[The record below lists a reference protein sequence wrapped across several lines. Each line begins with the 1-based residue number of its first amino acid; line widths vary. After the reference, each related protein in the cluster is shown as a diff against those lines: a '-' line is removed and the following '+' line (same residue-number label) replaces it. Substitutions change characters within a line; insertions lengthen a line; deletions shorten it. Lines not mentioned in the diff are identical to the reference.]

1 MNETIMHR
9 RNFLRASAGASALA
23 ALSPNVYAADKEQ
36 PLRVG
41 LIGSGWYGKT
51 DLFHLMQVASVE
63 VVGLCDVDQVV
74 LKEAAELVSQ
84 RQPSKKLPA
93 TYGDYRKLLSEQSPQ
108 IVLIGTPDHW
118 HCLPMVEAC
127 KAGAD
132 VYVQKPISWDVVEG
146 QAMVA
151 AARKYNRT
159 VQVGLQRR
167 STAHLLEA
175 RDRFIKSG
183 KLGKIAYVDIHS
195 YYGGPRD
202 LPAADPP
209 ESLDWETFVGPAPM
223 REYNVGVHQ
232 RKWRAFREFS
242 NGQTGDLCV
251 HFFDVVRY
259 HLGLRWPNQIFA
271 TGGILMRSPDSRIN
285 THDTQ
290 TAIFDYDDVQ
300 VVWTQRNWG
309 QNPDPEYPWGATLY
323 GDKGTLKLDIRK
335 YDFIPKGKGNPEHG
349 DFVDEREQYP
359 EDEQHKPTELFA
371 AAATRQHM
379 RNFLAARREKTKP
392 VADIEE
398 GHISSACCILA
409 NLSMELGRGLAWDSS
424 RGRVIDDD
432 EANQRLA
439 REYRGNWQHPTPENV

>member
-1 MNETIMHR
+1 MFR
-9 RNFLRASAGASALA
+9 RSFLKSSAGAAALA
-23 ALSPNVYAADKEQ
+23 ALAPNVYASEKEQ

-51 DLFHLMQVASVE
+51 DLFHLMQVTPCE
-63 VVGLCDVDQVV
+63 VVGLCDVDKHQ
-74 LKEAAELVSQ
+74 LETAAELVSQ
-84 RQPSKKLPA
+84 RQPSGKIPT
-93 TYGDYRKLLSEQSPQ
+93 TYGNYRDLLSAQSPDV
-108 IVLIGTPDHW
+108 VLIGTPDHW

-195 YYGGPRD
+195 YYGGPRS
-202 LPAADPP
+202 LPPDEAPP
-209 ESLDWETFVGPAPM
+209 AHLDWESFVGPAPW
-223 REYNVGVHQ
+223 RNYNPGLHP
-232 RKWRAFREFS
+232 RRWRACREFS

-259 HLGLRWPNQIFA
+259 HLGLEWPKSISA
-271 TGGILMRSPDSRIN
+271 SGGIMMRSPDSPIN

-290 TAIFDYDDVQ
+290 TAIFEFDDVQ
-300 VVWTQRNWG
+300 VVWNQRNWG
-309 QNPDPEYPWGATLY
+309 QNPDPDYPWGATLY
-323 GDKGTLKLDIRK
+323 GDKGTLKLSVK
-335 YDFIPKGKGNPEHG
+335 TYDFIPKGNGTPAHG
-349 DFVDEREQYP
+349 DFVDERAEYP
-359 EDEQHKPTELFA
+359 EDVQHKETELFA

-379 RNFLAARREKTKP
+379 RNFLAARREKARP

-409 NLSMELGRGLAWDSS
+409 NLSMELGRSLRWDSEK
-424 RGRVIDDD
+424 GRVVDDD
-432 EANQRLA
+432 VANKRLA
-439 REYRGNWQHPTPENV
+439 RKYRGEWIHPTPENV